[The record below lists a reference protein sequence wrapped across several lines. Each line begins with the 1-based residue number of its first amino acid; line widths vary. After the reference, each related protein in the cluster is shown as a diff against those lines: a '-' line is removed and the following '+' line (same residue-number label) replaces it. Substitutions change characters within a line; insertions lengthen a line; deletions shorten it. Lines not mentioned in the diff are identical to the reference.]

1 MFLCTCCTIMFV
13 PQNKESRREVAA
25 SAAWLRTT
33 GCEHPPVRTA
43 APSAWD
49 CEGGCASSVSPQ
61 SCAKTNSV
69 PAWLSAKPSMHVWVH
84 ERGEEGFLPF
94 DSTFLLRIWH
104 SFLSSAIHTLYG
116 QAGFASMGMYDC
128 SPECQISSP
137 DFPPPLYLCFFHLAV
152 RPWYCHEICI
162 KIFFLPVIAVYFSS
176 LQVIECF
183 PSFLPPERASLRA
196 LLCGALWIEFCTWLL
211 SCGPKAICKWWCQY
225 HFFNWYWLITLAF
238 LIILI

>member
-43 APSAWD
+43 APSARD
-49 CEGGCASSVSPQ
+49 REGGCASSVSPQ

-104 SFLSSAIHTLYG
+104 SFLSSAIHTHTMARQVL
-116 QAGFASMGMYDC
+116 
-128 SPECQISSP
+128 
-137 DFPPPLYLCFFHLAV
+137 L
-152 RPWYCHEICI
+152 PWGCM
-162 KIFFLPVIAVYFSS
+162 IAVLNARSPVLTSHPHSTCVFS
-176 LQVIECF
+176 
-183 PSFLPPERASLRA
+183 
-196 LLCGALWIEFCTWLL
+196 T
-211 SCGPKAICKWWCQY
+211 
-225 HFFNWYWLITLAF
+225 
-238 LIILI
+238 